1 MHPTDRNVDTSVS
14 NLFGCDC
21 LETLDISEPEAS
33 GVPTRRG
40 DLPVARS
47 ASPDGSTWLA
57 TVDPIPVI
65 AWTDAS
71 VIAGFEPTSLYVETT
86 GRGVR
91 FEAGEF

>member
-1 MHPTDRNVDTSVS
+1 M
-14 NLFGCDC
+14 
-21 LETLDISEPEAS
+21 
-33 GVPTRRG
+33 
-40 DLPVARS
+40 ARS

-86 GRGVR
+86 VEG
-91 FEAGEF
+91 